1 MEPLHKKLS
10 NPNFYL
16 IAFLVSFVLFN
27 TLPIVFMISS
37 SLVVEFQQP
46 GFFIGFLR
54 IISGLDDAAYTPTIV
69 AVLNISQML
78 GEILLAGLFVAVL
91 WKVLVHDAK
100 LAFKKEN
107 IGRNLLIILLGWVA
121 IIVSSVVLELLYE
134 RLGIEGTANNQ
145 EIIETFLSY
154 DSKIF
159 MIITVIILAP
169 FVEEI
174 LFRKL
179 LFGALE
185 EKFHLSRLWAV
196 IISAVLFAAVHGID
210 IFFFQYLAL
219 ALVISGAYALSN
231 NNVVVSIGLH
241 FVNNTLSI
249 ILFFL
254 AERLLS

>member
-91 WKVLVHDAK
+91 WKV
-100 LAFKKEN
+100 
-107 IGRNLLIILLGWVA
+107 
-121 IIVSSVVLELLYE
+121 
-134 RLGIEGTANNQ
+134 
-145 EIIETFLSY
+145 
-154 DSKIF
+154 
-159 MIITVIILAP
+159 
-169 FVEEI
+169 
-174 LFRKL
+174 
-179 LFGALE
+179 
-185 EKFHLSRLWAV
+185 
-196 IISAVLFAAVHGID
+196 
-210 IFFFQYLAL
+210 
-219 ALVISGAYALSN
+219 
-231 NNVVVSIGLH
+231 
-241 FVNNTLSI
+241 
-249 ILFFL
+249 
-254 AERLLS
+254 